1 MDEELLMK
9 RLLLLAAL
17 PGALLAQA
25 LEGTWQGTLI
35 PAPNREIR
43 MAFKITKDGNAHQ
56 GVFYNLDAGRQL
68 NLGAIS
74 LQGNTVTIAIPGMGG
89 NYEGK
94 LDADGN
100 SIAGALTQGP
110 NPLPLALKRATAES
124 AWELPPPPAAPK
136 PLPEGTKLEFEV
148 ASIKPSQAPQ
158 RVAAGFNVTAT
169 QLRSPNIS
177 VAGLLT
183 FAFELH
189 LSQVSGLP
197 GWAETEGYEIVA
209 RLPQGGDPSDSQ
221 LRTMLKNL
229 LQSRFGLSFHMEKR
243 ELSVYAIGIGKKGLA
258 GIKMTPSTGSGL
270 NMGSQGPARVRFRG
284 ATMGNLAIQLQLRV
298 LDRPVVDQT
307 GLQDRYDFTLDWRP
321 DEFQFPSFSAAQR
334 AAAAAANDGLPDLFT
349 AFQEQLG
356 LKLEATKAPATVLVI
371 DKVSKPSEN

>member
-74 LQGNTVTIAIPGMGG
+74 LQGNTVKIAIPGMGG

-100 SIAGALTQGP
+100 SITGALTQGP